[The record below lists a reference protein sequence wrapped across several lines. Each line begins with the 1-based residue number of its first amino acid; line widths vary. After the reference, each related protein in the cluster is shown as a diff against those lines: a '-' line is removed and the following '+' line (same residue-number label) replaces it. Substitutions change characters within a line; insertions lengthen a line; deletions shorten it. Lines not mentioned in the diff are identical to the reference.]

1 MSIKAPAPCAP
12 RPEDRDQA
20 KEVKKLNEELK
31 DDEMFEELPGPNTI
45 PE

>member
-1 MSIKAPAPCAP
+1 MAIKVPAPFAP

-31 DDEMFEELPGPNTI
+31 DDEMFEELPGPNTF